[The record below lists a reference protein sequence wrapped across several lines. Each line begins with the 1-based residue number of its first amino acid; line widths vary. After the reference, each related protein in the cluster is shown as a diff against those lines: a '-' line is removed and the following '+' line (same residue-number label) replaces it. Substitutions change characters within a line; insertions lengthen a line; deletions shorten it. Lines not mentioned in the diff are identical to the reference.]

1 MSKNPPSKDG
11 TLEALDFIL
20 NVIRDHDKDLEKL
33 ATELASFAKLLGERS
48 ELKSNLERIEDQI
61 DSLQKDVDKLSKSL
75 STRRNKSS

>member
-20 NVIRDHDKDLEKL
+20 NVIREHDKDLDKL
-33 ATELASFAKLLGERS
+33 ATEFSSIAKRLGERS
-48 ELKSNLERIEDQI
+48 ELKGNLERIEGQI

-75 STRRNKSS
+75 STRSHSS